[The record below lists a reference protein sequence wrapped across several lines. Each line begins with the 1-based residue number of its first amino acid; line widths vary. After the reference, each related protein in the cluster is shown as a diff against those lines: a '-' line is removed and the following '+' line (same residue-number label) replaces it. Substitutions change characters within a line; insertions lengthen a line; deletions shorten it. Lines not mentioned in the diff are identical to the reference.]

1 MEMQRREFLANS
13 GAALGMGMF
22 KEAPGGPPMKGAH
35 HFQRYQA
42 KRRKELWDLLGDLP
56 APRTPQATV
65 RKKEQ
70 HPGFTLEHLA
80 LDLNGIEAAPALLL
94 VPDQI
99 KTPAPAMLYIHW
111 HGGDYPVGKRE
122 LLEGTKALPPYAPVF
137 AEKGIVALAIDSW
150 CFGERMLYPKEG
162 GRGESDRFK
171 EMLWKGQVLFGMM
184 MFDEWQAL
192 NYLCARPEVDPGRVG
207 AFGISMGSTK
217 AWWLA
222 ALDER
227 IRCCIDLCCL
237 TDYDALIEHQGLGG
251 HGIYYYVPKLLQH
264 FSTAQINE
272 LNAPRPRLS
281 LNGRQDKLTPPEGV
295 ERVRDHLLP
304 LYAKYGGE
312 KDCHIELFDCGHTE
326 LPEMRA
332 LILDWLDTRLIGG

>member
-1 MEMQRREFLANS
+1 MEMQRRQFLANS
-13 GAALGMGMF
+13 GAALGMGMLN
-22 KEAPGGPPMKGAH
+22 EDLGGPPMKGTH
-35 HFQRYQA
+35 RFQRYQA
-42 KRRKELWDLLGDLP
+42 KRRKELWSLLGDLP
-56 APRTPQATV
+56 APRTPEATV
-65 RKKEQ
+65 RTKEQ
-70 HPGFTLEHLA
+70 HPGFTLEHLV
-80 LDLNGIEAAPALLL
+80 LNLNGIEAAPALLL
-94 VPDQI
+94 VPDKI
-99 KTPAPAMLYIHW
+99 KTPASAMLYIHW

-122 LLEGTKALPPYAPVF
+122 LLDGTKVLPPYAPVF

-150 CFGERMLYPKEG
+150 CFGERMPYPKDG

-192 NYLCARPEVDPGRVG
+192 NYLCARPEVDLGRVG

-251 HGIYYYVPKLLQH
+251 HSIYYYVPRLLQH
-264 FSTAQINE
+264 FSTPQINE
-272 LNAPRPRLS
+272 LIVPRPRLS

-304 LYAKYGGE
+304 LYAKYGDE

-332 LILDWLDTRLIGG
+332 LILDWLDTRLIGA